1 MVPLG
6 YDVAVRVEDL
16 AVAPEGG
23 DGGGEVVVMAVGL
36 AAEEAVAEVGGW
48 AADYSI
54 HHLLPWRILN
64 RTDKRAERTVVEAVL
79 NEPMANFDSGW

>member
-54 HHLLPWRILN
+54 HHLLPWQILISI
-64 RTDKRAERTVVEAVL
+64 RAELWRISNRA
-79 NEPMANFDSGW
+79 EPTELISNHQWQF

>member
-6 YDVAVRVEDL
+6 YDVAVWVEDL

-54 HHLLPWRILN
+54 HLLLPWRILG
-64 RTDKRAERTVVEAVL
+64 RSDKQAERAVVEAVL
-79 NEPMANFDSGW
+79 NEPMANFDSGC